1 MARTVGRLKA
11 QGSRHKEGGRQMKK
25 EKSLSELFEQARKA
39 APEIPVS
46 KIRSLVESGK
56 TSPLASKP
64 SFRPRRITQLLNPLK
79 LIVMITPIVIITA
92 ALLILNPGGENRR
105 IASERIKPTE
115 QPVVLNVDRP
125 VIPIAAKEYPKQ
137 TFRIS
142 KQDSAKSGL
151 VTTTQENLSQEPAN
165 AIRVS
170 RDVMECMGINI
181 GDTVI
186 ECKFRAIELWFTMK
200 LFINKQVTITGSA
213 DEVHPIRNPSDTLMP
228 TTESIILMGISNFG
242 GMELIDMPTRVYRQT
257 GVKVETWQDYL
268 DLCIPLQVDIQWAKQ
283 NDRDIIFWIYPNERF
298 FQCLPPDI
306 ARPMRME
313 FNYQKK
319 RMDPNFV
326 PNLGYSIGISGEQ
339 QRRQDYNMGVPI
351 RIPEGA
357 GQQDTSD
364 GKTEPVPCVYFSNLC
379 ESLSGLDYVNLYP
392 NPVQDKLNVDLVLQK
407 AKQIRFRVLDLGGRL
422 ISDEDIP
429 ENYPA
434 GGRYTHQLD
443 VSKLQNGFYLMVMT
457 DEEGAKVSRRFIKN

>member
-1 MARTVGRLKA
+1 M
-11 QGSRHKEGGRQMKK
+11 
-25 EKSLSELFEQARKA
+25 
-39 APEIPVS
+39 
-46 KIRSLVESGK
+46 
-56 TSPLASKP
+56 
-64 SFRPRRITQLLNPLK
+64 
-79 LIVMITPIVIITA
+79 
-92 ALLILNPGGENRR
+92 
-105 IASERIKPTE
+105 IKPAE
-115 QPVVLNVDRP
+115 QPVVLNVERP
-125 VIPIAAKEYPKQ
+125 AIPIAAKEYPKQ
-137 TFRIS
+137 TFRIP
-142 KQDSAKSGL
+142 KQDSAKSGS

-165 AIRVS
+165 ALRVS
-170 RDVMECMGINI
+170 RDVMQCMGINI

-200 LFINKQVTITGSA
+200 LFINEHVTVTWSA

-242 GMELIDMPTRVYRQT
+242 GLELIDMPTRVYRQT
-257 GVKVETWQDYL
+257 GVKVETWKDYL

-306 ARPMRME
+306 SRPMRIE

-319 RMDPNFV
+319 RLDPNFV
-326 PNLGYSIGISGEQ
+326 PQMGGSIGIKGGGLQKDSI
-339 QRRQDYNMGVPI
+339 DPGVSVGI
-351 RIPEGA
+351 HDRDKIKDA
-357 GQQDTSD
+357 AVVDS
-364 GKTEPVPCVYFSNLC
+364 EPVPCVYFTNLC

-392 NPVQDKLNVDLVLQK
+392 NPVREKLNVDLVLQK

-422 ISDEDIP
+422 ISDNGVP

-434 GGRYTHQLD
+434 GGRYTSQLD

-457 DEEGAKVSRRFIKN
+457 DEEGAKVTRRFIKN